1 MDAQDFLSLQEA
13 YLEVYQQL
21 DEKEDSPYEKASDAA
36 LDARYGYGR
45 AQGDKRSFGRAANRS
60 SAASALRA
68 IRRGE
73 RSGSGTSTEAGAD
86 AVHRG
91 WAKTAKTSTDQTP
104 EKKAKRAQ
112 LANTEYKDLPDDE
125 QEKDR
130 VSFNA
135 VRAVYNR
142 NKTKKE
148 EYDIYDIILLHLLDE
163 GYAETP
169 EAAEA
174 IMVNMSEEWREG
186 ILDEA
191 NRGDEYA
198 TRGMSSDDAIT
209 AKIRRRNSAGGYNP
223 DEPRRIERSPTG
235 PIGGGTNSRRGQT
248 KRNRGK
254 RTDLVPASD
263 NPSRLERRVGGPKGG
278 TKNPEVVGT
287 NKHLRSQNFKRNPPK
302 RSTSYY
308 DN

>member
-1 MDAQDFLSLQEA
+1 MRDQELLDLQEA
-13 YLEVYQQL
+13 YMEVCQYNENT
-21 DEKEDSPYEKASDAA
+21 DTED
-36 LDARYGYGR
+36 L
-45 AQGDKRSFGRAANRS
+45 
-60 SAASALRA
+60 
-68 IRRGE
+68 
-73 RSGSGTSTEAGAD
+73 TEAGM
-86 AVHRG
+86 RYFSSSSRPPERITG
-91 WAKTAKTSTDQTP
+91 RFKSIRRNSTTNPDEDGPYRFPLDRPVNLTNQP
-104 EKKAKRAQ
+104 
-112 LANTEYKDLPDDE
+112 ANTETPQNTTSTRSAKRGKSRINLSKI
-125 QEKDR
+125 Q
-130 VSFNA
+130 FNS
-135 VRAVYNR
+135 
-142 NKTKKE
+142 
-148 EYDIYDIILLHLLDE
+148 YDYYDTVLSYLLDE

-235 PIGGGTNSRRGQT
+235 PIGGGTNSRRDQT